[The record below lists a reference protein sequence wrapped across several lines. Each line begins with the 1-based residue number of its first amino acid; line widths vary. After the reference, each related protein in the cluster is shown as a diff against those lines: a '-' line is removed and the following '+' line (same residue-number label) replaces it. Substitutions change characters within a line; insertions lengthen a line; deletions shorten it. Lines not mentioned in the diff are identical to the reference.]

1 MIPANVD
8 HVGIIQDLNAW
19 GIADFKIEMI
29 CGFSRGY
36 VCQLKKNP
44 NIRMTYQLGARLY
57 NFWDGERQLQESYCA
72 QTLAATT

>member
-8 HVGIIQDLNAW
+8 HVGIVAELNGW

-36 VCQLKKNP
+36 VSHLKTGGVQQ
-44 NIRMTYQLGARLY
+44 MSYQLAARLY
-57 NFWDGERQLQESYCA
+57 NFWDEERKLHESEPV
-72 QTLAATT
+72 QTLLSTT